1 MSAVLAPDP
10 GPIAR
15 FEAVKAVETTP
26 SVVFQ
31 RLTDGESLREIAR
44 SWQVPVGRFTEWFS
58 TEHAELYDAALKVR
72 ADTIA
77 HEALAISDEQALA
90 HSKQGIPFD
99 PDVSRDKLRVDTRLR
114 LSGKWDRD
122 RYGDKTDIRHSGLVP
137 TLVIEIAVPV
147 PETRVIDA
155 VPAAAPDA
163 LSDGLI

>member
-1 MSAVLAPDP
+1 MDSVLAPDP

-15 FEAVKAVETTP
+15 LAAVISQEHTP

-31 RLTDGESLREIAR
+31 RLTEGETLRQIAR
-44 SWQVPVGRFTEWFS
+44 SWQVPVGRFTQWFS
-58 TEHAELYDAALKVR
+58 TQHAELYDAALKVR

-122 RYGDKTDIRHSGLVP
+122 RYGDKTDVRHTGLVP
-137 TLVIEIAVPV
+137 TLIIEIAT
-147 PETRVIDA
+147 PEPERRVIDVSPA
-155 VPAAAPDA
+155 VPDA
-163 LSDGLI
+163 SDGLI